1 MTLPVFLERRR
12 EASDGAPLR
21 VDVQAA
27 VQHSLEPEGLDLRR
41 LEEQVRVD
49 PQITAV
55 LIAAANSAGYHGSPV
70 QTLAMALHKLAAGQS
85 MNLIL
90 GLALKH
96 NVVLS
101 DPGLKDYAER
111 YWQLS
116 QRTAD
121 YARSLARML
130 DLDHERCYSAGIL
143 HRLGDLALL
152 RCLQD
157 WLQGGGELD
166 DEAIGESL
174 YTFGAA
180 YGSALRTRW
189 RLPLELR
196 QLIAAIYSLEGG
208 VYSREALVVNLA
220 AQLARLT
227 EHEGVEA
234 LAQSVRFAFEDR
246 RPESMAEGLG
256 QRVGGWLASSA
267 SLDEVAAHWSRLV
280 LQRND
285 TGHACV
291 LRFYDSRALA
301 LLWTIMSPMQQ
312 QAMLGPVRAWHVLDA
327 GARPIVHLASSEA
340 RANFMLS
347 AEQWQEIQ
355 RHGHVNRALA
365 LHARTCGRQ
374 PEPNEIKAAVAAA
387 ARAERYGLID
397 RDDWVAFIGHAL
409 SWHPQFDLHPKV
421 LQLLAHR
428 ARDDFYT
435 GEIEQLSANEIDEIR
450 QGSWHKRPGA
460 SASQ

>member
-1 MTLPVFLERRR
+1 MTAVDLPAVPRVLIAEADPWSRDLLKQVLLNVRCDARLDVCADGQQAAELLRDKPYDLIIADWELPGVDGLSLLHSVRQQRRSPLLPFILLGTRNDSASVHEVLPLAPTAYLTKPLNMESLTQRLQDLLLNEGETVYCEVPALAPGMTLPVFLERRR

-27 VQHSLEPEGLDLRR
+27 VQYSLEPEGLDLKR
-41 LEEQVRVD
+41 LEEQVRMD

-121 YARSLARML
+121 YARSLGRML

-208 VYSREALVVNLA
+208 VYSREALVMNLA

-234 LAQSVRFAFEDR
+234 LAKSKTARLLKVGL
-246 RPESMAEGLG
+246 PE
-256 QRVGGWLASSA
+256 LA
-267 SLDEVAAHWSRLV
+267 RM
-280 LQRND
+280 RK
-285 TGHACV
+285 T
-291 LRFYDSRALA
+291 
-301 LLWTIMSPMQQ
+301 
-312 QAMLGPVRAWHVLDA
+312 
-327 GARPIVHLASSEA
+327 
-340 RANFMLS
+340 
-347 AEQWQEIQ
+347 
-355 RHGHVNRALA
+355 
-365 LHARTCGRQ
+365 
-374 PEPNEIKAAVAAA
+374 
-387 ARAERYGLID
+387 
-397 RDDWVAFIGHAL
+397 
-409 SWHPQFDLHPKV
+409 
-421 LQLLAHR
+421 
-428 ARDDFYT
+428 
-435 GEIEQLSANEIDEIR
+435 
-450 QGSWHKRPGA
+450 
-460 SASQ
+460 